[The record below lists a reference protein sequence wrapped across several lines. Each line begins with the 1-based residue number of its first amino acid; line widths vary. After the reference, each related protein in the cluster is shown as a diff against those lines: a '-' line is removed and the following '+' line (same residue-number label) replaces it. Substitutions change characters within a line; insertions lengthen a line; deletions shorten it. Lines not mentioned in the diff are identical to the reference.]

1 MYLAPVLLLSKF
13 LPALLFPASLAVLLC
28 LLAAWLAFRKGALA
42 AGFVALLAGLTVYA
56 AASPIVADRLMRGLE
71 GQYPPPTAYPK
82 AAAIVLLGGGM
93 APRNPPRVE
102 IETNAAGDRPLHAAR
117 LWKRGLAPVIVAT
130 GGYIPF
136 LVDTKGSEAD
146 LYAGLLT
153 EIAGIPDSVILRV
166 GESRTT
172 HEDALLTA
180 ALFDSTGMK
189 KEILLVTSAAHMPRA
204 AALFRKA
211 GFVVHPAPTDF
222 QADDSEAFKAIRL
235 LPNGAAMMKTYLAL
249 KEYVGAL
256 AYRMMGR
263 Q

>member
-1 MYLAPVLLLSKF
+1 MLLLSKF
-13 LPALLFPASLAVLLC
+13 LPALLFPATFAVLLC
-28 LLAAWLAFRKGALA
+28 LLAAWLAFRKGAVA
-42 AGFVALLAGLTVYA
+42 AGLIALLAGLTLYA
-56 AASPIVADRLMRGLE
+56 AASPLVADRLVRGLE
-71 GQYPPPTAYPK
+71 SQYPAPAQYPK

-93 APRNPPRVE
+93 APRSPPRVE

-136 LVDTKGSEAD
+136 LTDAPGSEAD

-166 GESRTT
+166 GGSRNT

-189 KEILLVTSAAHMPRA
+189 KDILLVTSAAHMPRA

-211 GFVVHPAPTDF
+211 GFVVHPAPTDY
-222 QADDSEAFKAIRL
+222 QADEGSSFKIISL
-235 LPNGAAMMKTYLAL
+235 FPSGSAMAKTYVAL
-249 KEYVGAL
+249 NEYVGYR

-263 Q
+263 L